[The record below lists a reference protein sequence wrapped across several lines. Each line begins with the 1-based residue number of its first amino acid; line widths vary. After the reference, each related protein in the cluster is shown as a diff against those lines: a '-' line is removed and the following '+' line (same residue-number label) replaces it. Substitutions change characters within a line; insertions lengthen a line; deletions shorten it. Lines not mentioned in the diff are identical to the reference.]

1 MPDDL
6 FVGSVSVKKR
16 REAMKKNLLFVAIA
30 LLIVIALIV
39 GSRLMAAE
47 EKAADVSLT
56 GTVVDMHCYV
66 THGIH
71 DAKHTACA
79 NACIARGLPAGFL
92 ADDGALYVL
101 FDEKPFS
108 VKEKVAGLADVPAT
122 LTGTPVVRGGIKGIQ
137 IKSIERKN
145 PEK

>member
-1 MPDDL
+1 MPGGL
-6 FVGSVSVKKR
+6 FVGSVRLEKR

-30 LLIVIALIV
+30 LLIVIALIA

-79 NACIARGLPAGFL
+79 NACIARGVPAGFL
-92 ADDGALYVL
+92 TDDGTLYVL

-108 VKEKVAGLADVPAT
+108 VKDKVAGLADVPAT

-145 PEK
+145 ADK

>member
-1 MPDDL
+1 MPQRL
-6 FVGSVSVKKR
+6 FVGSVRVEKR

-47 EKAADVSLT
+47 EKAADVSLI

-66 THGIH
+66 THGLH
-71 DAKHTACA
+71 DSKHTACA
-79 NACIARGLPAGFL
+79 NACIARGVPAGFL
-92 ADDGALYVL
+92 ADDGTLYVL

-122 LTGTPVVRGGIKGIQ
+122 LTGTPVFRGGIKGIQ

>member
-1 MPDDL
+1 MPGGL
-6 FVGSVSVKKR
+6 FVGSVRVKKR
-16 REAMKKNLLFVAIA
+16 REAMKKNLLFFAIA

-79 NACIARGLPAGFL
+79 NACIARGVPAGFL
-92 ADDGALYVL
+92 TDDGTLYVL

-108 VKEKVAGLADVPAT
+108 VKDKVAGLADVPAT

-145 PEK
+145 AEK

>member
-1 MPDDL
+1 MPPGL
-6 FVGSVSVKKR
+6 FAGSVRVKKR

-30 LLIVIALIV
+30 LLIVIALIA

-79 NACIARGLPAGFL
+79 NACIARGVPAGFL
-92 ADDGALYVL
+92 TDDGTLYVL

-108 VKEKVAGLADVPAT
+108 VKDKVAGLADVPAT

-145 PEK
+145 ADK